1 MAGSS
6 ETTTDHEVIRK
17 WAEARGGR
25 PVTVRRTGDA
35 EEPGV
40 LRIDFPGGRGSE
52 SLEEISWEAWFEKF
66 DEKELAFLYQD
77 KTKNGEES
85 RFFKLVSRETA
96 ENKEK

>member
-25 PVTVRRTGDA
+25 PVTVKRTGDA

-40 LRIDFPGGRGSE
+40 LRIDFAGGRGNE

-77 KTKNGEES
+77 KTKDGEES

-96 ENKEK
+96 KNNEK